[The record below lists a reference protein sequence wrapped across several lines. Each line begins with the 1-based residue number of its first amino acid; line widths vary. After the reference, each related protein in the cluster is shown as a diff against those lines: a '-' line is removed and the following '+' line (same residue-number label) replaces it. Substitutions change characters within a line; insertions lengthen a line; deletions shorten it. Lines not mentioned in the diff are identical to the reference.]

1 MANILVKDGAE
12 ASKYFSANGAGTDVD
27 PFIPNQYA
35 TGEIAHDSADSGNPI
50 KVGGKALTAD
60 PTAVATGDRVNAL
73 FDKIGRPVVAPYALP
88 ENFVSG
94 TTSDITD
101 TSSTSLI
108 AAQGSGVKTYL
119 TTITIMNS
127 HATVGTWVNVLDNAT
142 TKFSV
147 YCAALGGGGTITLPV
162 PLVGTANTAW
172 NVQCVTTGA
181 NVRASAAGY
190 KGV

>member
-12 ASKYFSANGAGTDVD
+12 ASKYFSATGAGTDVD
-27 PFIPNQYA
+27 PFIPNQA
-35 TGEIAHDSADSGNPI
+35 AAGDVAHDAADSGNPVKI
-50 KVGGKALTAD
+50 GGKALTAD
-60 PTAVATGDRVNAL
+60 PSVVTTADRVNAL

-94 TTSDITD
+94 VTSDITD
-101 TSSTSLI
+101 TSSTQLI
-108 AAQGSGVKTYL
+108 AAQAAGIKTYL

-142 TKFSV
+142 SKFSI
-147 YCAALGGGGTITLPV
+147 YCAAAGGGGSITLPV
-162 PLVGTANTAW
+162 PLVGTAATAW

-190 KGV
+190 KGA